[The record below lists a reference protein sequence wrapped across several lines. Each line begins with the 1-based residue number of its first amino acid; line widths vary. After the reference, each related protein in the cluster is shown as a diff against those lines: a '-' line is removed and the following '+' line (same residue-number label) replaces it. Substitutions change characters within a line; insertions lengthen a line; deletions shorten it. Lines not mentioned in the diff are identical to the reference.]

1 MSILEDLPRRL
12 QMQTDQQ
19 WLDAVTG
26 AGIDDFETAARV
38 ADEGVTRVRE
48 LLLKLDSARAAAA
61 PAKHVAIVTNN
72 NQPGWTNIVETAPN
86 VTLHVGSKLYD
97 ESALIGVGVALVEQR
112 AAEIIDLEYRLSS
125 CEKERDELRQKFEHA
140 VVVLTDAAI
149 KQLTVERD
157 ESRVEIERLEA
168 QHSQGLREYEAL
180 ESRLDESEKR
190 CNRIGAYNTELV
202 MAGGRLQDALNASE
216 RRLTWRRIRDGR
228 PTEPGFYAMVY
239 MPSDPFYRAIIST
252 KVATFEEIG
261 DPSHFHDEWQ
271 WLGPLP
277 IAAPLADPSAPSESS
292 VLAAVRAACEAEI
305 SFAEGGA
312 LTSFGEG
319 SLKAHREI
327 LALLSAP
334 SECAHHVFGITR
346 SGDFTATPSNDDTR
360 FAHCPNCGIAAPS
373 EGEKP

>member
-1 MSILEDLPRRL
+1 MSDCGHTKLYALDFANQPQRWDGDCLLCVRDAL
-12 QMQTDQQ
+12 QS
-19 WLDAVTG
+19 
-26 AGIDDFETAARV
+26 
-38 ADEGVTRVRE
+38 
-48 LLLKLDSARAAAA
+48 KLDSARAAAA

-86 VTLHVGSKLYD
+86 VTLHVGTKLYD

-112 AAEIIDLEYRLSS
+112 AAEIIDLESRLGKTL
-125 CEKERDELRQKFEHA
+125 EDVATLQHANILIGAERDELSDLRHEL
-140 VVVLTDAAI
+140 V
-149 KQLTVERD
+149 
-157 ESRVEIERLEA
+157 A
-168 QHSQGLREYEAL
+168 QRNAL
-180 ESRLDESEKR
+180 ESRLDETEKQR
-190 CNRIGAYNTELV
+190 LDLLARVGYAEGAAEESMRRWDLAEQARIA
-202 MAGGRLQDALNASE
+202 AE

-239 MPSDPFYRAIIST
+239 MPSGPFYRATIST

-271 WLGPLP
+271 WLGPLS
-277 IAAPLADPSAPSESS
+277 IAAPLAAPSAPSELR
-292 VLAAVRAACEAEI
+292 VLAAVRAACEKEI

-312 LTSFGEG
+312 LTPFGEG

-334 SECAHHVFGITR
+334 SDDDLHPNVRGLYTFTPIL
-346 SGDFTATPSNDDTR
+346 TATIDADGSVTMTDHTS
-360 FAHCPNCGIAAPS
+360 APS